1 MTAIEPGQL
10 LEVLANID
18 LGTKRWRR
26 KAQLI
31 GILGRWGAGHQVGL
45 RELKRR
51 TGISNDLLEA
61 LLGEL
66 VEARVLVVVELGTG
80 TRATTWAVS
89 PAIERWQ
96 GVPWLRS
103 VDAVERWAFHVE
115 QERYAT
121 TGQRSGYRP
130 RSERKPRQRSE
141 GRADPERKP
150 RQRSEGGAD
159 PERNEKP
166 AFRPGGVGRALA
178 GVASEKGFP
187 SSGSD
192 SEASSSSGGREAE
205 AGIEPAEWEKLRRL
219 VMTAGGGAYLRG
231 RAADEL
237 AAVVRA
243 HGVEKVRAWVMEA
256 PKRLGVPMLVDWL
269 ATRAYEPS
277 ADELAALAAR
287 PDDEPDQPAEPA
299 PIDQAAP
306 RPILRPVAE
315 VLAADEPPA
324 PAESVRAALREAR
337 GLLDPLGE
345 HPTGRLNPTEVTQ

>member
-1 MTAIEPGQL
+1 
-10 LEVLANID
+10 
-18 LGTKRWRR
+18 
-26 KAQLI
+26 
-31 GILGRWGAGHQVGL
+31 
-45 RELKRR
+45 
-51 TGISNDLLEA
+51 
-61 LLGEL
+61 
-66 VEARVLVVVELGTG
+66 
-80 TRATTWAVS
+80 
-89 PAIERWQ
+89 
-96 GVPWLRS
+96 
-103 VDAVERWAFHVE
+103 
-115 QERYAT
+115 
-121 TGQRSGYRP
+121 
-130 RSERKPRQRSE
+130 
-141 GRADPERKP
+141 
-150 RQRSEGGAD
+150 
-159 PERNEKP
+159 
-166 AFRPGGVGRALA
+166 
-178 GVASEKGFP
+178 
-187 SSGSD
+187 
-192 SEASSSSGGREAE
+192 
-205 AGIEPAEWEKLRRL
+205 
-219 VMTAGGGAYLRG
+219 MTAGGGAYLRG